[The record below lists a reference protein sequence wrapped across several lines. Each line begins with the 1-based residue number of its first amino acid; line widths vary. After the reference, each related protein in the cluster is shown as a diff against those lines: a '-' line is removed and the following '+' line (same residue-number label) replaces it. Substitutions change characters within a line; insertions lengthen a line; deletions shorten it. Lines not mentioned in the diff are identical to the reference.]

1 MQAMHRFSFALLG
14 LGGFATTPAHAAANL
29 PIAPGLYAED
39 FQGCAKATGLFFYD
53 GTSFGDVNQ
62 GGPGYKAYAKV
73 HRITRTGPAPGS
85 AETSRHYKGYTLA
98 WSAEDTGLYGSLA
111 VKAGAPGKF
120 TKRFVSFLNG
130 SGGVD
135 VNDTAFNKCSFGQLS
150 PQMQAAVRTA
160 RPELAEGGAAPAP
173 AAAANPEPVAP
184 FNIRPG
190 HYAPVAAACG
200 SARELLFYYDGKR
213 AGWIDMQPFNPA
225 RMNAVASA
233 KRRGAGWITDA
244 TTGETLRVLGI
255 DRIAVGD
262 PEFGEETLRW
272 CPAADVRATAR
283 AR

>member
-1 MQAMHRFSFALLG
+1 MQAIHRYSLALLA
-14 LGGFATTPAHAAANL
+14 LGSFATTPALAAANL

-39 FQGCAKATGLFFYD
+39 FEGCTKATGVFFYD
-53 GTSFGDVNQ
+53 GTNFGDVNQ

-73 HRITRTGPAPGS
+73 HRISRTGPAPGS
-85 AETSRHYKGYTLA
+85 AETSRHYRGYTLA

-120 TKRFVSFLNG
+120 TKRSVSFLNG

-135 VNDTAFNKCSFGQLS
+135 VNDTPFTKCSFNQLS
-150 PQMQAAVRTA
+150 PQMQTAIRTA
-160 RPELAEGGAAPAP
+160 RPELAEGGAAAAP
-173 AAAANPEPVAP
+173 AAAAIPAPVAP

-233 KRRGAGWITDA
+233 KRRGAGWVTDA
-244 TTGETLRVLGI
+244 ATGETLRVLAV

-272 CPAADVRATAR
+272 CAVSEVRPSAR
-283 AR
+283 PR

>member
-1 MQAMHRFSFALLG
+1 MPAMYRLSLTLLA
-14 LGGFATTPAHAAANL
+14 LGGFAATPAHAAASL

-39 FQGCAKATGLFFYD
+39 FQGCAKATGVFFYD
-53 GTSFGDVNQ
+53 GTNFGDVNQ

-73 HRITRTGPAPGS
+73 NPIARTGPAPGS

-120 TKRFVSFLNG
+120 TKRSVSFLNG

-135 VNDTAFNKCSFGQLS
+135 VSDTPFTKCSFSQLS
-150 PQMQAAVRTA
+150 PQMQTAIRTA
-160 RPELAEGGAAPAP
+160 RPELAEGGAAAAPTVAAIPA
-173 AAAANPEPVAP
+173 PVAP

-190 HYAPVAAACG
+190 HYAPVAAACA
-200 SARELLFYYDGKR
+200 STREMLFYYDGKR
-213 AGWIDMQPFNPA
+213 TGWIDAQPFNPA
-225 RMNAVASA
+225 RMNAIASA

-244 TTGETLRVLGI
+244 ATGETLRVLGV

-262 PEFGEETLRW
+262 PEFGEDTLRW